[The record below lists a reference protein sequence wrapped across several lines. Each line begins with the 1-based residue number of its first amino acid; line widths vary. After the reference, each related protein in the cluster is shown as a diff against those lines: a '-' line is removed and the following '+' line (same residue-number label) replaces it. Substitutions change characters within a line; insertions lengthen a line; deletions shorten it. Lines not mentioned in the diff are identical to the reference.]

1 DGVFIDTDNNAVD
14 FSGDQDV
21 SVRSTST
28 IKTNEVTI
36 SELLP
41 NPASPIPDATGEFI
55 ELHNATELDIA
66 LRGFKLL
73 TGSTLSHSYVF
84 KDQVIAAHQYMAF
97 YVTDTGTTLSNSG
110 GKAQLQD
117 PVGNI
122 MSETSSYTKADDGQA
137 WAFDGANWQWT
148 ATPTPN
154 AENSVLVA
162 TSALA
167 SKVSKAK
174 STKKVTAKKAKATGK
189 VKGATTANAAKSAD
203 TSDAFSSPM
212 HTPVLAGVGGLAV
225 LYGVYEYRQDIA
237 NAYRKFR
244 GNRGART

>member
-1 DGVFIDTDNNAVD
+1 MNGSGANPTVLDLVGWGTAVNPETVATPAPKAGAVLTRNSNSDGVFIDTDNNAVD

-117 PVGNI
+117 RWGNI
-122 MSETSSYTKADDGQA
+122 MSVVH
-137 WAFDGANWQWT
+137 NC
-148 ATPTPN
+148 
-154 AENSVLVA
+154 
-162 TSALA
+162 
-167 SKVSKAK
+167 
-174 STKKVTAKKAKATGK
+174 
-189 VKGATTANAAKSAD
+189 
-203 TSDAFSSPM
+203 
-212 HTPVLAGVGGLAV
+212 
-225 LYGVYEYRQDIA
+225 
-237 NAYRKFR
+237 
-244 GNRGART
+244 